1 MRVDYF
7 LTTLK
12 QWVAVTPFRLKV
24 FNQRHLQLRPT
35 PIDLDIRDFHPY
47 FIILQKNISKS
58 RHGDSRWT
66 FTLD

>member
-1 MRVDYF
+1 MRIDYF

-12 QWVAVTPFRLKV
+12 NRVAVTPFRLKV

-47 FIILQKNISKS
+47 FIILQKEY
-58 RHGDSRWT
+58 
-66 FTLD
+66 F